1 MSDDYQGTMVCD
13 RGCFLYDEGTRTF
26 YAVLADHEGPPKKIG
41 IPSASPQLPPKFFYV
56 NEAATRPTDHLPTTT
71 KPFATVYTTVE
82 IEPYQILLYND
93 IEVMRKH
100 WKICRM
106 LAGKHV
112 GATTN
117 YSIV

>member
-26 YAVLADHEGPPKKIG
+26 YAVLADNEGPPKKIG
-41 IPSASPQLPPKFFYV
+41 IPSASPQLPPKFFYI
-56 NEAATRPTDHLPTTT
+56 NEAASLTDRLP

-82 IEPYQILLYND
+82 IEPYHILLYND

-106 LAGKHV
+106 LAGKDR
-112 GATTN
+112 GATAR